1 MALPAHPTPQ
11 SRPPPT
17 DNPSNPCPIAQ
28 IAQKISQINFGYQL
42 PRKYTSATH
51 PSASLSDCFC
61 GLFVVFSCP
70 IRKNPPYTFA
80 MFSQSKFF
88 MNLGGPLPAL
98 PFANENPETQ
108 ESYLAPLPGTPGTLS
123 CRLFY
128 EPGNEP
134 AVAPGFQ
141 PSPPPS
147 AFQLQACQAVGPPL
161 GHPAATLVPVAPPL
175 TQPRPFTAVSA
186 VPRILHLRYVVF
198 VRSVAPE
205 ILQDQGRSKGGKRAP
220 APKEWDKMWS
230 KEDLV
235 WKTVIMNWTWDQFK
249 SMVIRVFGQGR
260 DHFSTHINNVNKA
273 GKLTNSKFQPF
284 MGAVLDNP
292 TSQVIICVSMADQSM
307 VAKKLEREKA
317 ENESLALNYG
327 NKEERPNVG
336 SGERMIEIS
345 NLTNHI
351 INTYG
356 CDTKALA
363 VRDPRDASRSIRIS
377 RGGLYKWSRAMMHNA
392 PGEIN
397 QANKS
402 DKNPNDSDAPA
413 QSTSGIA
420 KSPAQRSAK
429 PTGPSAPQSR
439 TQQSAKPTGP
449 SASKNGAQKLA
460 KPTGR
465 AAAKTPTTKLA
476 KPSGPSA
483 APPHW
488 PASVDEDG
496 LPQRTYTPMRQ
507 LANGRIM
514 PPRLIP
520 LSTAALDKGN
530 NPPATPAAESG
541 DSDLA
546 KELNQEASFG
556 AGEAPNSDIEQDGK
570 EDPTGGNQLGG
581 EEDPNSNTG
590 RNPLNSPTRAR
601 STSPSSTYESTGIY
615 YLLTES
621 NGLVNRSPA
630 QKVHCSPAAV
640 NRQFSRLNFASCQ
653 GGRKMAPGSPTCKQA
668 GSNAT
673 SPRPSIS
680 ATTPPSKVGTAAS
693 PPLPP
698 LLEKALAITI
708 DQFLKHTR
716 FDINDP
722 VPGLFIQM
730 NQIRHWGFFQHST
743 VDELEN

>member
-108 ESYLAPLPGTPGTLS
+108 ESYLSPLPGTPGTLS
-123 CRLFY
+123 FRLFY

-260 DHFSTHINNVNKA
+260 DHFST
-273 GKLTNSKFQPF
+273 
-284 MGAVLDNP
+284 
-292 TSQVIICVSMADQSM
+292 TSTMSTRLGSSRGYQSM

-327 NKEERPNVG
+327 NKEECPNVG

-392 PGEIN
+392 PGV
-397 QANKS
+397 
-402 DKNPNDSDAPA
+402 DKNHPLKLRILSRSPT
-413 QSTSGIA
+413 QYPPSRKST
-420 KSPAQRSAK
+420 K
-429 PTGPSAPQSR
+429 PTNQTRTPMIPTHRPNPHQALLKAP
-439 TQQSAKPTGP
+439 P
-449 SASKNGAQKLA
+449 NGQLS
-460 KPTGR
+460 PPVLLPPR
-465 AAAKTPTTKLA
+465 AAPNSP
-476 KPSGPSA
+476 PSPQDLPLLRTAPKSWPSQLDEPLLRPLPPSWPSPQDLLPPLLIGPQA
-483 APPHW
+483 LMKM
-488 PASVDEDG
+488 DC
-496 LPQRTYTPMRQ
+496 PQRTYTPMRQ

-541 DSDLA
+541 DSNLA

-590 RNPLNSPTRAR
+590 RNPLNSPHAPGQPHHHPPTRA
-601 STSPSSTYESTGIY
+601 
-615 YLLTES
+615 
-621 NGLVNRSPA
+621 
-630 QKVHCSPAAV
+630 
-640 NRQFSRLNFASCQ
+640 
-653 GGRKMAPGSPTCKQA
+653 PGFI
-668 GSNAT
+668 
-673 SPRPSIS
+673 IS
-680 ATTPPSKVGTAAS
+680 
-693 PPLPP
+693 
-698 LLEKALAITI
+698 
-708 DQFLKHTR
+708 
-716 FDINDP
+716 
-722 VPGLFIQM
+722 
-730 NQIRHWGFFQHST
+730 
-743 VDELEN
+743 